1 MSHYNLGLEQN
12 VLATLFTVDGSLD
25 HVVNIL
31 KEDDFYAGRHQELYR
46 IVKKLNNEGSPYD
59 FLLVTEYLETHDLIK
74 SVGGND
80 HLAKIM
86 ASESGLFNFVSYAER
101 IKELSRHRILSSAI
115 DKAKLTA
122 NNKELNIEEKF
133 NDITSS
139 LSSIERLDSD
149 VQRVFTVDSL
159 FDGLIQRITS
169 AKDGVKNHVETGFP
183 ELDNKMRA
191 SAGDL
196 VIIAARPSMGKSLL
210 VMNMQ
215 AHLSKFSEGAS
226 VFISLEMNEDKL
238 MDRLAASEA
247 DIRLTAIKDG
257 ALSEDEYARLMQ
269 FATARESMRL
279 EIIRD
284 TDATVSRIRSDVIKA
299 KKRHG
304 KISSIG
310 VDYLQFMP
318 GLDGHDKVDRIG
330 EVTKALKKMAV
341 EFECPVFLLSQLN
354 RSVEQRPNKRP
365 VNSDLRDSGT
375 IEQDADQI
383 IFIYREDYYKQK
395 DGDKDLDG
403 MADIIISKNRNGET
417 GVVRLAFEGHMG
429 RFSNSMPFHDSF
441 NDIPAYGS
449 EA

>member
-1 MSHYNLGLEQN
+1 MSHYNLGLEKSII
-12 VLATLFTVDGSLD
+12 ATLFTVDGSLD
-25 HVVNIL
+25 HVINIL
-31 KEDDFYAGRHQELYR
+31 EAEDFHAGRHQELYR
-46 IVKKLNNEGSPYD
+46 IIKKLNSEGSPYD
-59 FLLVTEYLETHDLIK
+59 SVLVTEYLETNDLLK
-74 SVGGND
+74 KVGGHD
-80 HLAKIM
+80 HLNSIM
-86 ASESGLFNFVSYAER
+86 ASEAGLFNFTHYAER
-101 IKELSRHRILSSAI
+101 IKNLSRHRALSSAI
-115 DKAKLTA
+115 DKARVTA
-122 NNKELNIEEKF
+122 SSNDSKVEDKI
-133 NDITSS
+133 NDIVNS
-139 LSSIERLDSD
+139 LSKLEQTGDD

-159 FDGLIQRITS
+159 VSGLIDRIAS
-169 AKDGVKNHVETGFP
+169 AKDGIKNHVETGFP

-226 VFISLEMNEDKL
+226 VFISLEMSEDKL

-247 DIRLTAIKDG
+247 SIRLTAIKDG

-269 FATARESMRL
+269 FASDRESMRL
-279 EIIRD
+279 EIVRD
-284 TDATVSRIRSDVIKA
+284 TDATISRIRSDVIKA

-304 KISSIG
+304 KVSSIG

-365 VNSDLRDSGT
+365 VNSDLRDSGN

-429 RFSNSMPFHDSF
+429 RFSNSMPYHDSM
-441 NDIPAYGS
+441 NDIPSYG
-449 EA
+449 EQA

>member
-159 FDGLIQRITS
+159 FDGLIERITS

-215 AHLSKFSEGAS
+215 AHLSKFAEGAS
-226 VFISLEMNEDKL
+226 VFISLEMGEDKL